1 MLLTVFQCPDFFFWI
16 FTGTVSAHAANPS
29 LTVTLPRATRASR
42 SRREMLRSCDWL
54 GTAKSVALVAVPPGV
69 VTVILPVVAPAGTVV
84 TIWFAVF
91 DVMVAVVPLN
101 FTEVAPVKFVPVM
114 VTWVPTGPE
123 LGVNKVIV
131 GTEAVPTVKF
141 VALSAVPLAV
151 VTLMGPVVAPAGT
164 VVTICVALFDVI
176 VAVVP
181 LNFTEVAPVRFVP
194 MMVTGVPT
202 GPEVGVNDVMVG
214 LAQLPATVKAVALV
228 PTPLT
233 FVTEIFPFTAPAG
246 TAARSWVLESKIT
259 VVWSTGVVS
268 APKVAL
274 VTSGLVKPVPVIVT
288 MHPTGPPLG
297 VNDVIVGVA
306 ASAGAASPNTSSATP
321 TNTPAKRGPMFRF
334 ELIRTL
340 AFRG

>member
-1 MLLTVFQCPDFFFWI
+1 VLLTVFQCPDFFFWI
-16 FTGTVSAHAANPS
+16 FTGTVFAHAANPS
-29 LTVTLPRATRASR
+29 LTVTLPRATRVSR
-42 SRREMLRSCDWL
+42 SRREMLRSCDEL

-91 DVMVAVVPLN
+91 DVIVAVVPLN
-101 FTEVAPVKFVPVM
+101 FTEVAPVRFVPVM
-114 VTWVPTGPE
+114 ITEVPTGPE
-123 LGVNKVIV
+123 LGVNEVMV

-194 MMVTGVPT
+194 VMVTGVPT

-214 LAQLPATVKAVALV
+214 LAQLPPTVKV
-228 PTPLT
+228 PELWAESTL
-233 FVTEIFPFTAPAG
+233 FVTVSFPVNAPVG
-246 TAARSWVLESKIT
+246 TAARTWVLESTMT
-259 VVWSTGVVS
+259 VV
-268 APKVAL
+268 
-274 VTSGLVKPVPVIVT
+274 
-288 MHPTGPPLG
+288 
-297 VNDVIVGVA
+297 
-306 ASAGAASPNTSSATP
+306 
-321 TNTPAKRGPMFRF
+321 
-334 ELIRTL
+334 
-340 AFRG
+340 